1 MSEATRTITAP
12 TPVRATTSLLLGLA
26 VAIMAMPIA
35 TGIKLIGLLLSV
47 AIALLVTFNHPY
59 RREVRKAVEVR
70 NEKYTTS
77 FTQVL
82 PLFPLWLALMVLPIM
97 ASSWVLAGIVF
108 VIAAGYTWLVHPQLD
123 GTAHIRPITQ
133 ETGRPRKK

>member
-1 MSEATRTITAP
+1 MTAASRTITAP

-59 RREVRKAVEVR
+59 RREVRKAVEAR

-77 FTQVL
+77 FTQIL
-82 PLFPLWLALMVLPIM
+82 PSSRYGWPSWCCRSWPAVGSWQ
-97 ASSWVLAGIVF
+97 ASCL
-108 VIAAGYTWLVHPQLD
+108 
-123 GTAHIRPITQ
+123 
-133 ETGRPRKK
+133 